1 MSDECGMPSL
11 VTKEDVMFFDTDC
24 GGVVHNLAYLRMI
37 EINRTKLGAK
47 MGLDMKRMSE
57 EQLFA
62 VVVRT
67 EADYIR
73 PGKLGDVLRIEGR
86 LAEVGRSTLKFAFE
100 MFREVDDTLL
110 LKVRQTLALV
120 QMPEGKPRR
129 TPQEWRDKWNS
140 CP

>member
-1 MSDECGMPSL
+1 MTNSLEKPSL
-11 VTKEDVMFFDTDC
+11 TTCEEVMFFDTDC

-37 EINRTKLGAK
+37 EINRTKLGAL
-47 MGLDMKRMSE
+47 MGLDVKKMSE

-73 PGKLGDVLRIEGR
+73 PGKLGDTLRIEGR
-86 LAEVGRSTLKFAFE
+86 LDEVGRSTIKFAFE
-100 MFREVDDTLL
+100 MYRDGDNTLL

-120 QMPEGKPRR
+120 KMPEGRPQR
-129 TPQEWRDKWNS
+129 TPADWREKWS
-140 CP
+140 TP

>member
-1 MSDECGMPSL
+1 MSNSSDMPSL
-11 VTKEDVMFFDTDC
+11 TTREDVMFFDTDC

-37 EINRTKLGAK
+37 EINRTRLGAN
-47 MGLDMKRMSE
+47 MGLDMKKMSD

-73 PGKLGDVLRIEGR
+73 PGKLGDILRIEGR
-86 LAEVGRSTLKFAFE
+86 LDEVGRSTLKFAFE
-100 MFREVDDTLL
+100 MFRDSDDTLL

-120 QMPEGKPRR
+120 KMPEGRPQR
-129 TPQEWRDKWNS
+129 TPSEWREKWS
-140 CP
+140 TP